1 SMSGIVRFEDD
12 GTATTL
18 GSRNSLIAPGT
29 RSAVDPDFVMGSVR
43 RTRRAARFDT
53 DDPTAANMPAIVRE
67 TGVRSTVASP
77 IVVEGELWG
86 GIGVGSFVPSLS
98 PDAARRLADFTELV
112 ATAVANTQA
121 REQLRALADEQA

>member
-1 SMSGIVRFEDD
+1 RVATLVASGGGSEPLFRAVADEVQRLFGSSMSGIVRFEDD

-67 TGVRSTVASP
+67 TGVRS
-77 IVVEGELWG
+77 
-86 GIGVGSFVPSLS
+86 
-98 PDAARRLADFTELV
+98 
-112 ATAVANTQA
+112 
-121 REQLRALADEQA
+121 